1 MYYFFF
7 IYFLQYPISQ
17 PSKHS
22 QKTPPHRPSLNLSR
36 RLRREKAYLCREH
49 PPSEHCPLRPPLMS
63 QNRLHLY
70 QERKLSGRGGE
81 SVPEPLVRRMYAAL
95 GTHSARLRICG
106 LVAASGSVGADDT
119 GAACSS
125 PHHRINL

>member
-22 QKTPPHRPSLNLSR
+22 QKLRRTAHLSISPAGCAEKRRICAGSIPHRNTAPF
-36 RLRREKAYLCREH
+36 A
-49 PPSEHCPLRPPLMS
+49 PLMS